1 RGPVEVKR
9 QGVDGGEVETLLLAP
24 VFARVLDG
32 GDPLVPVLVVK
43 TQGQVVFLVEQ
54 RGVVHQVGGAGQIVL
69 DTVDALELGIQHGHV
84 GAHAEAI
91 EGRGQ
96 QRFSAADEVDLK
108 ALHPAV
114 VAVDGAGV
122 LPLLPRRA
130 RQINAAVDGGAVGVD
145 DVVDGA
151 VEGPHRGEAGVGEIP
166 LQGDVEAHGLFRLQ
180 GRIATGHFPV
190 SDVDTGTGA
199 PLVVGGAADA
209 GSGGYPQL
217 EIIPQVEIEV
227 GTRQYVGEFIGYGN
241 ALAQHRAAA
250 GVVGLLHPGAED
262 NVTPVELGG
271 GH

>member
-43 TQGQVVFLVEQ
+43 AQGQVVFLVEQ

-69 DTVDALELGIQHGHV
+69 DTVDALELGIQHGDV
-84 GAHAEAI
+84 GTHAEAI

-96 QRFSAADEVDLK
+96 QRFSAADEVEFNP
-108 ALHPAV
+108 LHPAV

-145 DVVDGA
+145 HIVDGA
-151 VEGPHRGEAGVGEIP
+151 VERAHRGEAGVGKIP
-166 LQGDVEAHGLFRLQ
+166 LQGNVEAHRLLCFQ
-180 GRIATGHFPV
+180 GRVATGDFPV
-190 SDVDTGTGA
+190 GNVDAGARA
-199 PLVVGGAADA
+199 PLVVGGTADA
-209 GSGGYPQL
+209 GGGGYPQF
-217 EIIPQVEIEV
+217 EV
-227 GTRQYVGEFIGYGN
+227 I
-241 ALAQHRAAA
+241 
-250 GVVGLLHPGAED
+250 
-262 NVTPVELGG
+262 
-271 GH
+271 

>member
-1 RGPVEVKR
+1 
-9 QGVDGGEVETLLLAP
+9 
-24 VFARVLDG
+24 
-32 GDPLVPVLVVK
+32 
-43 TQGQVVFLVEQ
+43 
-54 RGVVHQVGGAGQIVL
+54 
-69 DTVDALELGIQHGHV
+69 
-84 GAHAEAI
+84 
-91 EGRGQ
+91 
-96 QRFSAADEVDLK
+96 
-108 ALHPAV
+108 
-114 VAVDGAGV
+114 
-122 LPLLPRRA
+122 
-130 RQINAAVDGGAVGVD
+130 AVGVD

-190 SDVDTGTGA
+190 GDVDTGASA

-209 GSGGYPQL
+209 GGGGYPQL

-241 ALAQHRAAA
+241 ALAQHRAAV